1 MAVQQLQTKNS
12 SSFVEWIPDNVS
24 VTLCSVPPIGQKQA
38 GVCLANTTSLQ
49 ELFKRTHVQFSA
61 MFRRQAYVHWY
72 TAEGMDAMEFTEAE
86 SNTMDLMCVFIVVL
100 SGDMWLIKWAAE
112 RSISSTRMPARMTR
126 RRSMWRRPPSRCTR
140 RSNNA
145 G

>member
-86 SNTMDLMCVFIVVL
+86 SNTMDLMCVLVAVL
-100 SGDMWLIKWAAE
+100 SRDMWLMKWVVE
-112 RSISSTRMPARMTR
+112 RSISNTRMPVRMTQR
-126 RRSMWRRPPSRCTR
+126 KSMSKRAPSQRTR